1 MPRDILGKQV
11 IVNGLAY
18 IEESSVEA
26 QRHIADDG
34 GKSKEEIAEIT
45 EIKENLRL

>member
-1 MPRDILGKQV
+1 M
-11 IVNGLAY
+11 AH

-45 EIKENLRL
+45 EIKKTYAFEADGVLIRK